1 MNEKDLETSD
11 LQLTSKTKNE
21 QTKENMETIE
31 LDPEDFKLDPISSLA
46 TLKQKDFSLKASE
59 IVELNESDVHLRVS
73 LTEPLNEA
81 GVDLDD
87 NDITDGTVTRD
98 SIFKELSMP
107 KLPKLAK
114 ENRAR
119 LQMQSPTRLHFYWS
133 FKNNPFQTLNRVFS
147 RGADNFTLVVKLLN
161 QTRGAEEI
169 IPIETEGSAWFDA
182 DANSTY
188 RAEVGFYAPNNIF
201 TRLMFSNT
209 IETPRKSPS
218 PRRDFSTDWSVDA
231 RGFAQVLTDSGFQ
244 QDAFEVALAGD
255 DAAFSD
261 RATQNAFTQIIDN
274 QKNDFDRNISFVSD
288 DSSEIRFALLAIAS
302 GISIGNLRGQISK
315 KLFAALQENAKN
327 ISAAKALAALQENFG
342 EFEDEFLENEEF
354 GSAVFGSSVLNF
366 PKTSKRR
373 FVPKFSPIS
382 SF

>member
-1 MNEKDLETSD
+1 MNEKDLETND
-11 LQLTSKTKNE
+11 IQLIPAAESE
-21 QTKENMETIE
+21 QTEEEASAKDFNFG
-31 LDPEDFKLDPISSLA
+31 DFKLNPISSAERLE
-46 TLKQKDFSLKASE
+46 QKDFLLQTSE
-59 IVELNESDVHLRVS
+59 LVEINAPEVHLKVNLAETLS
-73 LTEPLNEA
+73 EA
-81 GVDLDD
+81 GIDLAEVEDK
-87 NDITDGTVTRD
+87 TED
-98 SIFKELSMP
+98 SIFKELSVP
-107 KLPKLAK
+107 KLPKLDK

-133 FKNNPFQTLNRVFS
+133 FKNDPFQILNRVFAGRAS
-147 RGADNFTLVVKLLN
+147 NFTLVVKLVN
-161 QTRGAEEI
+161 QTRGEEEI
-169 IPIETEGSAWFDA
+169 IPCETEGAAWFDA

-188 RAEVGFYAPNNIF
+188 RAEVGFYAANNLF
-201 TRLMFSNT
+201 TRVMFSNT

-218 PRRDFSTDWSVDA
+218 PRRDFSTDWAVDA
-231 RGFAQVLTDSGFQ
+231 QNFAQVLTDSGFQ

-255 DAAFSD
+255 DAAFSE
-261 RATQNAFTQIIDN
+261 RATHNAFTQILEN
-274 QKNDFDRNISFVSD
+274 QKANFARNEIFVSG
-288 DSSEIRFALLAIAS
+288 DSSEIRFALLALAS
-302 GISIGNLRGQISK
+302 GIALGSLRGQISK
-315 KLFAALQENAKN
+315 NLFAALEENAEN

>member
-1 MNEKDLETSD
+1 MIEKDLETDD
-11 LQLTSKTKNE
+11 LQPVPASENE
-21 QTKENMETIE
+21 QIEEDIGAIE
-31 LDPEDFKLDPISSLA
+31 LNPEDFKLDPISSAERLE
-46 TLKQKDFSLKASE
+46 QKDFSLKTID
-59 IVELNESDVHLRVS
+59 IVAVNESDVHLKVN
-73 LTEPLNEA
+73 LAEPLVEA
-81 GVDLDD
+81 GIDLAEDETKTED
-87 NDITDGTVTRD
+87 P
-98 SIFKELSMP
+98 IFKELSAP

-119 LQMQSPTRLHFYWS
+119 LQMQSPTRLYFYWS
-133 FKNNPFQTLNRVFS
+133 FKNDPFQTLNRAFAG
-147 RGADNFTLVVKLLN
+147 GAADFKLVVKLVN
-161 QTRGAEEI
+161 QTRGNEEI
-169 IPIETEGSAWFDA
+169 TPIETEGSAWFDA

-188 RAEVGFYAPNNIF
+188 RAEVGFYAANSLF

-218 PRRDFSTDWSVDA
+218 LRRDFSTDWSVNA
-231 RGFAQVLTDSGFQ
+231 QVFAQVLNNSGFP
-244 QDAFEVALAGD
+244 QDASEVALAGD

-261 RATQNAFTQIIDN
+261 RATHNAFTQILDD
-274 QKNDFDRNISFVSD
+274 QKTDFARNDLFISD
-288 DSSEIRFALLAIAS
+288 DSSEVRFALLALAS
-302 GISIGNLRGQISK
+302 GIALGNLRGQISK
-315 KLFAALQENAKN
+315 KLFAAFEENAEN

>member
-1 MNEKDLETSD
+1 
-11 LQLTSKTKNE
+11 
-21 QTKENMETIE
+21 
-31 LDPEDFKLDPISSLA
+31 
-46 TLKQKDFSLKASE
+46 
-59 IVELNESDVHLRVS
+59 
-73 LTEPLNEA
+73 
-81 GVDLDD
+81 
-87 NDITDGTVTRD
+87 
-98 SIFKELSMP
+98 LSAP

-119 LQMQSPTRLHFYWS
+119 LQMQSPTRLYFYWS
-133 FKNNPFQTLNRVFS
+133 FKNDPFQTLNRTFAG
-147 RGADNFTLVVKLLN
+147 GAADFKLVVKLVN
-161 QTRGAEEI
+161 QTRGNEEI
-169 IPIETEGSAWFDA
+169 TPIETEGSAWFDA

-188 RAEVGFYAPNNIF
+188 RAEVGFYAANSLF

-218 PRRDFSTDWSVDA
+218 LRRDFSTDWSVNA
-231 RGFAQVLTDSGFQ
+231 QVFAQVLNNSGFP
-244 QDAFEVALAGD
+244 QDASEVVLAGD

-261 RATQNAFTQIIDN
+261 RATHNAFTQILDD
-274 QKNDFDRNISFVSD
+274 QKTDFARNDLFISD
-288 DSSEIRFALLAIAS
+288 DSSEVRFALLALAS
-302 GISIGNLRGQISK
+302 GIALGNLRGQISK
-315 KLFAALQENAKN
+315 KLFATFEENAEN

-342 EFEDEFLENEEF
+342 EFEDEFLETEEF